1 MSATIPELVHFD
13 SVVVRDGVKGGSGGA
28 LHLQWDGSSSCYDP
42 QVEATITQSR
52 WLQLKRIYKLCDN
65 DQAPKKGQDN
75 YNPAYKYDYLFCC
88 IVENMNAITRRA
100 DLDLC
105 GDETTY
111 ATQAYGEAGT
121 NLVSRRVG
129 KPGVTKGG
137 QIVLLCDTHRKFPQ
151 AFMHRHNLNPRPD
164 KWPEGPSEVKQ
175 IVTNGIAHLVKGNP
189 PKGSFKQIFD
199 KKPHMTWDNYFSGD
213 AIMDWLGKEGYGAT
227 MTTAVIDYLGRF
239 QISTFI
245 NRVLPPKIRRQ
256 KWHASCALLLQ

>member
-1 MSATIPELVHFD
+1 MCDPTKSGISGDPRLPFYSHVEKWSNKYATSLGCGGSYGHSFLSATIPELVHFD

-105 GDETTY
+105 QDETTY

-121 NLVSRRVG
+121 NLV
-129 KPGVTKGG
+129 
-137 QIVLLCDTHRKFPQ
+137 L
-151 AFMHRHNLNPRPD
+151 
-164 KWPEGPSEVKQ
+164 W
-175 IVTNGIAHLVKGNP
+175 
-189 PKGSFKQIFD
+189 
-199 KKPHMTWDNYFSGD
+199 
-213 AIMDWLGKEGYGAT
+213 
-227 MTTAVIDYLGRF
+227 
-239 QISTFI
+239 
-245 NRVLPPKIRRQ
+245 
-256 KWHASCALLLQ
+256 